1 MSRCP
6 RSRNQRPASSYPP
19 ASTSNPYTPPSSRA
33 SAPRAG
39 PSTRSRRPSFS
50 SVRPSSPP
58 PCHGAFSPLALSLPL
73 TPSLSVGRLNQ
84 AEFSERIDPLLASPD
99 GHKERL
105 HNQLIAAIY
114 GNVTREMPDQGLA
127 PWVSANDK
135 PSTTT
140 GSKPVSGD
148 AAERRLKGE
157 VMQLPSRDRRRL
169 KDLALNDVR
178 RPRWASIPLGRWLTC
193 CQYDPYESLAGAF
206 ADASRLKI
214 ARTHDIPASAGGLN
228 RMSMWSRL
236 WEREGAR
243 C

>member
-1 MSRCP
+1 
-6 RSRNQRPASSYPP
+6 
-19 ASTSNPYTPPSSRA
+19 
-33 SAPRAG
+33 
-39 PSTRSRRPSFS
+39 
-50 SVRPSSPP
+50 
-58 PCHGAFSPLALSLPL
+58 LL
-73 TPSLSVGRLNQ
+73 T
-84 AEFSERIDPLLASPD
+84 SPD

-105 HNQLIAAIY
+105 HNQLVAAIY

-135 PSTTT
+135 PSATT

-178 RPRWASIPLGRWLTC
+178 RPRWAFISLDRWLTC

-214 ARTHDIPASAGGLN
+214 ARTTEVPASAGGLN
-228 RMSMWSRL
+228 RMSRWSPS
-236 WEREGAR
+236 RETAR

>member
-1 MSRCP
+1 
-6 RSRNQRPASSYPP
+6 
-19 ASTSNPYTPPSSRA
+19 
-33 SAPRAG
+33 
-39 PSTRSRRPSFS
+39 
-50 SVRPSSPP
+50 
-58 PCHGAFSPLALSLPL
+58 L
-73 TPSLSVGRLNQ
+73 LNT
-84 AEFSERIDPLLASPD
+84 PD
-99 GHKERL
+99 GYKERL
-105 HNQLIAAIY
+105 HNQLVAAIY

-178 RPRWASIPLGRWLTC
+178 GPRCASTSLGRWLTC
-193 CQYDPYESLAGAF
+193 YQYDPYESLAGAF
-206 ADASRLKI
+206 ADASRLRI
-214 ARTHDIPASAGGLN
+214 ARTNEVPASAGGLN
-228 RMSMWSRL
+228 RMSTWSGW
-236 WEREGAR
+236 WERAR